1 MHRICSA
8 HMAVSGTYICVVTVG
23 CWWRWLPLVAPTD
36 IYPPKAAAPKHR
48 HGRTCNGYHDT
59 YSSMQA
65 RTGNTHQSTMLYDV

>member
-48 HGRTCNGYHDT
+48 HGRTCNGYHGT

-65 RTGNTHQSTMLYDV
+65 CTGNIHQNTMSCDV